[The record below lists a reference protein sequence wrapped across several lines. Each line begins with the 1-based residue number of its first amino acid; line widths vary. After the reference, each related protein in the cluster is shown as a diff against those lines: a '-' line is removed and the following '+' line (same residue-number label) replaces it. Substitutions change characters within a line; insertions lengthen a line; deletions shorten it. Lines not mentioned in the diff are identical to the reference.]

1 MASTIKKIAVL
12 TVAATLLTSCGSGQT
27 AATRAIKQVTD
38 GVEAQSNEVR
48 LRNIKIIKNNL
59 SEGVLV
65 GTLINWSDA
74 SDALVGISIDAV
86 PAQLSAPLFDLV
98 KNKPITF
105 VGESANADAFALIT
119 KNPGERLPITFT
131 FATASPITVDA
142 LVVQQEGIYEVLQR
156 VIQAQTPV
164 VSDEVKP

>member
-1 MASTIKKIAVL
+1 MASTIKKIAIL

-86 PAQLSAPLFDLV
+86 PAQLSAPSFELV

-105 VGESANADAFALIT
+105 VGESTNADAFALIT

-131 FATASPITVDA
+131 FATASPVTVDA
-142 LVVQQEGIYEVLQR
+142 LVVQQEGIYESLQR

>member
-48 LRNIKIIKNNL
+48 LRNIKIVKNNL
-59 SEGVLV
+59 SEGILV
-65 GTLINWSDA
+65 GTLVNWSDT

-86 PAQLSAPLFDLV
+86 PAQLSAPLFELV

-119 KNPGERLPITFT
+119 KNAGQRLPITFT

-142 LVVQQEGIYEVLQR
+142 LVVQQEGIYESLQR
-156 VIQAQTPV
+156 VIQTQTPV
-164 VSDEVKP
+164 ITEEVKP

>member
-1 MASTIKKIAVL
+1 MASPIKKIAVL
-12 TVAATLLTSCGSGQT
+12 TVAAILLTSCGSGQT

-119 KNPGERLPITFT
+119 KNAGERLPITFT
-131 FATASPITVDA
+131 FATASPVTVDA
-142 LVVQQEGIYEVLQR
+142 LVVQQEGIYESLQR

>member
-12 TVAATLLTSCGSGQT
+12 IVAATLLTSCGSGQT

-86 PAQLSAPLFDLV
+86 PAQLSAPLFELV

-119 KNPGERLPITFT
+119 KNAGERLPITFT

-142 LVVQQEGIYEVLQR
+142 LVVQQEGIYESLLR
-156 VIQAQTPV
+156 VIQTQTPV

>member
-27 AATRAIKQVTD
+27 AETRTIKQVTD
-38 GVEAQSNEVR
+38 GVEAQSNEIR

-59 SEGVLV
+59 SEGILI

-74 SDALVGISIDAV
+74 SDALVGISIDGA
-86 PAQLSAPLFDLV
+86 PAQLSAPSFDLLR
-98 KNKPITF
+98 NKPITF

-131 FATASPITVDA
+131 FATASPVTVDA
-142 LVVQQEGIYEVLQR
+142 LVVQQDGIYESLQR
-156 VIQAQTPV
+156 VTQTQTPV
-164 VSDEVKP
+164 VNDEVKP